1 MNKVD
6 WSKAPDGATHYGGGS
21 FWIDMGSTFGYRKY
35 KEERKMFDFSIDK
48 PQAFT
53 DYEARPQKWPESD
66 ERVDIIGT
74 NGNDGQHYGAKG
86 CKLPPMTGDEF
97 IDDGGWVELSAATI
111 LQEGLSILSERGKQ
125 YGSEG
130 EERSFP
136 QVAQAFTALTGK
148 ELVGSDVCLILALV
162 KQVRQ
167 YAQPRYHHDS
177 AVDGV
182 NYLALQA
189 EELQKER
196 L

>member
-1 MNKVD
+1 MSDN
-6 WSKAPDGATHYGGGS
+6 
-21 FWIDMGSTFGYRKY
+21 
-35 KEERKMFDFSIDK
+35 EELLYISEQTTK
-48 PQAFT
+48 PA
-53 DYEARPQKWPESD
+53 
-66 ERVDIIGT
+66 
-74 NGNDGQHYGAKG
+74 
-86 CKLPPMTGDEF
+86 
-97 IDDGGWVELSAATI
+97 SAI

-130 EERSFP
+130 GERSFP

-148 ELVGSDVCLILALV
+148 RLVGSDVCLILALV

-189 EELQKER
+189 EELQKEQ

>member
-1 MNKVD
+1 MSDN
-6 WSKAPDGATHYGGGS
+6 
-21 FWIDMGSTFGYRKY
+21 
-35 KEERKMFDFSIDK
+35 EELLYISEQTTK
-48 PQAFT
+48 P
-53 DYEARPQKWPESD
+53 
-66 ERVDIIGT
+66 
-74 NGNDGQHYGAKG
+74 
-86 CKLPPMTGDEF
+86 
-97 IDDGGWVELSAATI
+97 AAAI

-148 ELVGSDVCLILALV
+148 QLVGSDVCLILALV

-196 L
+196 SNEI

>member
-6 WSKAPDGATHYGGGS
+6 WSKAPDGSEFYANGRFRKKNHDGKCPKRFDEGEWISGS
-21 FWIDMGSTFGYRKY
+21 LSYIECLNSL
-35 KEERKMFDFSIDK
+35 
-48 PQAFT
+48 
-53 DYEARPQKWPESD
+53 DYEIRPDHIVDTNEKAWPESED
-66 ERVDIIGT
+66 RVDIIGT
-74 NGNDGQHYGAKG
+74 NGNDGQHYSEVKPA
-86 CKLPPMTGDEF
+86 
-97 IDDGGWVELSAATI
+97 SAI

-148 ELVGSDVCLILALV
+148 QLVGSDVCLILALI

-196 L
+196 TNGL

>member
-1 MNKVD
+1 MSDNEELLYI
-6 WSKAPDGATHYGGGS
+6 SEQAT
-21 FWIDMGSTFGYRKY
+21 
-35 KEERKMFDFSIDK
+35 K
-48 PQAFT
+48 P
-53 DYEARPQKWPESD
+53 
-66 ERVDIIGT
+66 
-74 NGNDGQHYGAKG
+74 
-86 CKLPPMTGDEF
+86 
-97 IDDGGWVELSAATI
+97 AAAI

-125 YGSEG
+125 YGSDG

-148 ELVGSDVCLILALV
+148 QLVGSDVCLILALV

-167 YAQPRYHHDS
+167 YAQLRYHHDS

-196 L
+196 K

>member
-1 MNKVD
+1 MSNVD
-6 WSKAPDGATHYGGGS
+6 WSSAPKRADFYAKGRFWQDGGIYALAYNDLSGG
-21 FWIDMGSTFGYRKY
+21 FCNFG
-35 KEERKMFDFSIDK
+35 DK
-48 PQAFT
+48 LDNVSACN
-53 DYEARPQKWPESD
+53 DYEKRPQQWPESE
-66 ERVDIIGT
+66 ERVNIIGQ
-74 NGNDGQHYGAKG
+74 NGNDGLVYQNVEK
-86 CKLPPMTGDEF
+86 CFDEQLSKQTG
-97 IDDGGWVELSAATI
+97 GLVGLSAATI

-136 QVAQAFTALTGK
+136 QVAQAFSAITGK
-148 ELVGSDVCLILALV
+148 QLVGSDVCLILALV